1 MSGGLFNY
9 KNEYLKNEIFDWCD
23 GKKVPNVFEDR
34 EISEL
39 IYDVFELIHCFDLYK
54 SGDTCKGTY
63 LHQKNEFKIKWMGNR
78 GVRVKRI
85 VDAAISDVKQE
96 LYETYDIKQEDEEST
111 EELRSMCE
119 RCEQYCGKAHAYD
132 ECRDMPC
139 FKFWLGWEYLN
150 WMNAFS

>member
-96 LYETYDIKQEDEEST
+96 LYETWENGCTVEEVSKIT
-111 EELRSMCE
+111 GWSEKSVKRATAEIRE
-119 RCEQYCGKAHAYD
+119 R
-132 ECRDMPC
+132 M
-139 FKFWLGWEYLN
+139 
-150 WMNAFS
+150 SS